1 VMYSRNGLEEVG
13 KVVETRQRKLNQVV
27 DLHLLLLT

>member
-1 VMYSRNGLEEVG
+1 MYSRNGLEEVG